1 MMGRQLPSLLKSI
14 VWQRDVINLT
24 LHRHMY
30 LAFCMLTSWQSSFV
44 EIGLAVYGQ
53 WTLIEESLEIAALL
67 YMEMVHVILKQF
79 SLHNASVVPGADPSP
94 SSEWLTVFLFLESPM
109 NNSKITIK
117 M

>member
-67 YMEMVHVILKQF
+67 YMEISSVGTCNTKQF
-79 SLHNASVVPGADPSP
+79 FTMHQWYLVQTHHHRQNG
-94 SSEWLTVFLFLESPM
+94 
-109 NNSKITIK
+109 
-117 M
+117 